1 MKMIS
6 STSITSTSGVTLIS
20 LIGGLRLPRP
30 PELTD
35 IPIRRRSV
43 PAHGPKGRE
52 TRRKRRGGAF
62 PAARPRGAAGYSRSP
77 QEWRRSEEH
86 TSELQS
92 LMRISYAVFCLKKKK
107 KQIQKQTQLMG
118 QQNETK
124 KLNRTTN
131 TLNTITY

>member
-77 QEWRRSEEH
+77 QEVRRTGRSRWRTAPRQCRGPPDRKRVVKGKRLSVRGDFGGRRSLE
-86 TSELQS
+86 
-92 LMRISYAVFCLKKKK
+92 KKT
-107 KQIQKQTQLMG
+107 QK
-118 QQNETK
+118 N
-124 KLNRTTN
+124 
-131 TLNTITY
+131 